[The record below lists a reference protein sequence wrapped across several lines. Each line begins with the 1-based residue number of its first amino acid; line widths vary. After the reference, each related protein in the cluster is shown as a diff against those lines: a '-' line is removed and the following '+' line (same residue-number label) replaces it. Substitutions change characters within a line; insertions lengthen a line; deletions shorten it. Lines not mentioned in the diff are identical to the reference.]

1 MYITPAEVL
10 GNIKGLSTDGE
21 SQVTTELIQTF
32 IDAGAAEINNK
43 LNGIYFMPVPDA
55 PEEADAV
62 DMYAM
67 ARASLK
73 TLLQYYCMMRVELFM
88 NIQGG
93 FDEFMWQS
101 VTNRKAYEKLYNEK
115 MKALLELREEL
126 PNVDMR
132 ELVSSDFPPS
142 KYNELNTQPNW

>member
-10 GNIKGLSTDGE
+10 GNIKGLPTDGE
-21 SQVTTELIQTF
+21 SQVTTTVIQTF
-32 IDAGAAEINNK
+32 IDDGAAEINNK
-43 LNGIYFMPVPDA
+43 LDGIYFMPLPDA
-55 PEEADAV
+55 PAEPAIDK
-62 DMYAM
+62 YAR

-101 VTNRKAYEKLYNEK
+101 ITNRKVYDKLYNEK
-115 MKALLELREEL
+115 MKALLELREAL
-126 PNVDMR
+126 PDVQVR
-132 ELVSSDFPPS
+132 ELVSYEFPPN
-142 KYNELNTQPNW
+142 KYNEVNTQPNW